1 METTNHHGSKEV
13 CQLVKRRSVERY
25 GSEGFAGSSSGIR
38 AFHTEDGL
46 LVFTMKD
53 EQTAVFRA
61 HQTSNLFFFKCFGF
75 AKIQNTFCPQ
85 HFSLH
90 FQTPVYFKGNVILM
104 FLTHLH
110 LTREHVVS

>member
-1 METTNHHGSKEV
+1 MSVLRRLVGETTNHHGSKEV

-61 HQTSNLFFFKCFGF
+61 HQTSNLFFSNVLGLPKYKTRFALSIFPFIFKPLC
-75 AKIQNTFCPQ
+75 
-85 HFSLH
+85 
-90 FQTPVYFKGNVILM
+90 IL
-104 FLTHLH
+104 
-110 LTREHVVS
+110 REM